1 MQREM
6 QQTRRAK
13 KTLQT
18 GKKTLVSFSR
28 MPYIFFTFAS
38 YRSSRMPYIFFTFAR
53 NRQAVT
59 TMDADGEAIGGR
71 RCEESPRAKEEPR
84 RAAKEN

>member
-18 GKKTLVSFSR
+18 GKKTLVSFVS
-28 MPYIFFTFAS
+28 YALHIFYFRLISFES
-38 YRSSRMPYIFFTFAR
+38 YALHIFYFRT
-53 NRQAVT
+53 Q
-59 TMDADGEAIGGR
+59 
-71 RCEESPRAKEEPR
+71 
-84 RAAKEN
+84 

>member
-18 GKKTLVSFSR
+18 GKKTLVSFVS
-28 MPYIFFTFAS
+28 YALHIFDFRLVSFES
-38 YRSSRMPYIFFTFAR
+38 YALHIFYFRLVLF
-53 NRQAVT
+53 
-59 TMDADGEAIGGR
+59 
-71 RCEESPRAKEEPR
+71 ESYALHICYFRTQ
-84 RAAKEN
+84 

>member
-18 GKKTLVSFSR
+18 GKKTLVSFES
-28 MPYIFFTFAS
+28 YALHIFYCRLVSFES
-38 YRSSRMPYIFFTFAR
+38 YALHIFTFAR
-53 NRQAVT
+53 NRQAET

-71 RCEESPRAKEEPR
+71 RCEESPRTKEEPR
-84 RAAKEN
+84 CAAKGN